1 MATTNFDAVAAASGF
16 TGDLTGNVTGDIAG
30 DVLGNTTGLSLGPV
44 STYTAD
50 GAIALTDKVAL
61 LDGSSATAQMTLAKG
76 TAGQEIIVIAVD
88 VSNAC
93 DVDPASF
100 ANGTTVTFTP
110 AFEWARFVSDGTNW
124 YMIGGTGAV
133 T

>member
-1 MATTNFDAVAAASGF
+1 MGETNFDAVVADTF
-16 TGDLTGNVTGDIAG
+16 TGNVTGQCFG
-30 DVLGNTTGLSLGPV
+30 TV

-61 LDGSSATAQMTLAKG
+61 LDGSSASAQMTLAAG
-76 TAGQEIIVIAVD
+76 TEGQVITIIAVD

-93 DVDPASF
+93 DVDPAAF

-110 AFEWARFVSDGTNW
+110 AFEWCTLVSDGTNW
-124 YMIGGTGAV
+124 YMVGGTGAV
-133 T
+133 S